1 MLRKSFSAK
10 LTLGILLLAVP
21 IFVISL
27 GVLFFHARQMILRE
41 AVGHANSVL
50 SATMQH
56 VRRNLLA
63 IETATNANMW
73 LVEGS
78 FQPDSLQAYSRRI
91 VELNPHI
98 DGCSISAEPYTFP
111 EHGRHFSV
119 YTIRQNDYVKS
130 VIEADYDYQ
139 SKIWYK
145 TPYEKEAP
153 CWIAYFDE
161 GDSLEITLDGMVATY
176 ARPIYRADSTIIG
189 IISTDLSLLRFSKVI
204 SEERPYPNSY
214 FMMVDQEGR
223 FFIHPD
229 STHLFNQTI
238 FTNVSPHEQS
248 DVIVLGHEMTQG
260 KSGSINVVIDGAP
273 CVVCYQ
279 PVPGTSW
286 SFALVCPE
294 TDILKD
300 YYQLTNIVVALLML
314 GLAVII
320 LLTYRT
326 VSHIIRPVNELLVT
340 TYSISKGNRQLVI
353 PETDRMD
360 VIGLLQN
367 SFARMLQSL
376 RYHIDNVRSASD
388 QARKRNEELTQ
399 AMRLAEEADRQKTAF
414 IQNVYHQVRT
424 PLNIV
429 MGFAEVLGNTASE
442 SEKMPEEEMKS
453 IMDMMSHD
461 STILCRILL
470 MLYDSSDTA
479 LANELHCN
487 KHDKTSCNEVAREAI
502 AYVKGFHPELDF
514 YMETEVPDDLCI
526 TTNHRYILLSLREIL
541 YNSTKYSDKQH
552 IGIRVTRTDKTVRF
566 ILQNTGEPIP
576 EKEQETIFKFFAK
589 ADDLS
594 EGLGL
599 GLPLTK
605 HHIQNLG
612 GELTLDTD
620 YKDGCRFIVEMPLDQ
635 KENTSVNERT

>member
-1 MLRKSFSAK
+1 MLNMLRKSFSAK

-41 AVGHANSVL
+41 AVGHASSVL

-56 VRRNLLA
+56 VRRNILA

-73 LVEGS
+73 LIEDS
-78 FQPDSLQAYSRRI
+78 FQPDSLLTYSRRI

-98 DGCSISAEPYTFP
+98 DGCSISAAPYTFP
-111 EHGRHFSV
+111 KYGRHFSV

-130 VIEADYDYQ
+130 VIEEDYDYQ

-161 GDSLEITLDGMVATY
+161 GDTLEITLDGMVATY
-176 ARPIYRADSTIIG
+176 ARPVYRADSTIIG
-189 IISTDLSLLRFSKVI
+189 IISTDLSLLRLSKVI

-229 STHLFNQTI
+229 STRLFSQTI
-238 FTNVSPHEQS
+238 FTNVSPREQS
-248 DVIVLGHEMTQG
+248 DVIALGHEITQG
-260 KSGSINVVIDGAP
+260 KSGSMNAVIDGAP
-273 CVVCYQ
+273 CVICYQ

-340 TYSISKGNRQLVI
+340 THSIANGNRQMVI

-360 VIGLLQN
+360 IIGLLQN

-376 RYHIDNVRSASD
+376 RYHIDSVRSASD

-414 IQNVYHQVRT
+414 IQNVYHQIRT
-424 PLNIV
+424 PLNII

-442 SEKMPEEEMKS
+442 SEKMSEEETKN
-453 IMDMMSHD
+453 IMGVMCHD

-479 LANELHCN
+479 LAKELHCN

-502 AYVKGFHPELDF
+502 AYVKGFHPELNISF
-514 YMETEVPDDLCI
+514 ETEIPDDFCI
-526 TTNHRYILLSLREIL
+526 TTNHRYMLLSLREIL
-541 YNSTKYSDKQH
+541 YNSTKYSDGQH
-552 IGIRVTRTDKTVRF
+552 IGIRVTRTGKTARF
-566 ILQNTGEPIP
+566 ILQNTGESIP
-576 EKEQETIFKFFAK
+576 EKEHETIFQFFTK
-589 ADDLS
+589 ADDLT

-605 HHIQNLG
+605 HHVQNLG

-620 YKDGCRFIVEMPLDQ
+620 YKDGCRFIIEMPLDQ
-635 KENTSVNERT
+635 EDNKPQ